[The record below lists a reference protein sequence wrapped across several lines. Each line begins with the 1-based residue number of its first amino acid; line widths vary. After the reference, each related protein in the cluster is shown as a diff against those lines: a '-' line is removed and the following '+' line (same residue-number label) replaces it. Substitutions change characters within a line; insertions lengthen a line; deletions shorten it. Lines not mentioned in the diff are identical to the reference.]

1 MVTIHY
7 FCLARREWGWGLGTA
22 RSDVVCAGA
31 LPGSSARWDRTKDQ
45 AEDQAKDQAKDQTKD
60 QAQPGAPP

>member
-1 MVTIHY
+1 M
-7 FCLARREWGWGLGTA
+7 GTA